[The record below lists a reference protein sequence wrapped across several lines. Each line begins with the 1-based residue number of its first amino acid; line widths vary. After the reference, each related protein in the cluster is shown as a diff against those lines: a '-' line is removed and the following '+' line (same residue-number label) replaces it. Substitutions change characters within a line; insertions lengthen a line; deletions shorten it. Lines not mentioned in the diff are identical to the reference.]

1 MLAGSNALDGALA
14 SDTLAHAQEM
24 AKASDTSRIALRA
37 ARFQGCQHLFFSF
50 LFIQIPPQITIFFLD
65 QISKKVD
72 DILYVS
78 AEYSY
83 PFN

>member
-1 MLAGSNALDGALA
+1 M
-14 SDTLAHAQEM
+14 T
-24 AKASDTSRIALRA
+24 KASDTSRIALMA

-78 AEYSY
+78 AEYSCSL
-83 PFN
+83 N